1 MGKCIV
7 MDRQDNV
14 ATVLNHI
21 SPGEEVLILDSQ
33 MNQIGTVKSATKIP
47 FGHKISLASLGN
59 DADIIKYGEVIGKS
73 TSAIKV
79 GAYVH
84 IHNVISIE
92 GSKKVINNYLM

>member
-14 ATVLNHI
+14 ATVLNRI
-21 SPGEEVLILDSQ
+21 SPGEEIQILDSQ
-33 MNQIGTVKSATKIP
+33 MTPIGTVKSVTAIP
-47 FGHKISLASLGN
+47 FGHKISLAVLEN

-73 TSAIKV
+73 TASIV
-79 GAYVH
+79 LGDYVH

-92 GSKKVINNYLM
+92 GAKKIVH